1 MLTLSIWRIRSSRT
15 AQLLLTQ
22 MSKEV
27 RGEQCQR
34 ASWGCRNK
42 QMAAFVGVTT
52 EMPIGEAGGRNCIQI
67 AGIARG

>member
-15 AQLLLTQ
+15 AQLLLAQ

-52 EMPIGEAGGRNCIQI
+52 EMPTGEAGGRNCIQI